1 MDIDGFLVK
10 IFVRAPWHLFAA
22 VFISLGFYTLDAWV
36 LFLPV
41 ISVAVLTL
49 ILPCL
54 LVATILCLF
63 ARLRTSALKVM
74 RCVGIL
80 FLGVV
85 AVVGT
90 NHFHRRLT
98 QCRAARLGEACQA
111 YRAKYHHYPER
122 LDDLVPEFIASV
134 PAARVGIFGE
144 DDFGYSSHDGTQPFV
159 YYNCL
164 PPFGTCY
171 YYVESRC
178 WAFLD

>member
-10 IFVRAPWHLFAA
+10 VFTNPPWHLIAA
-22 VFISLGFYTLDAWV
+22 TFIALGFYTLDAWV
-36 LFLPV
+36 WFLPV
-41 ISVAVLTL
+41 LSVAVLVL
-49 ILPCL
+49 ILPCFL
-54 LVATILCLF
+54 IAAILCLF
-63 ARLRTSALKVM
+63 RTARPSALKAM
-74 RCVGIL
+74 QCMGLL

-85 AVVGT
+85 AVAGT
-90 NHFHRRLT
+90 SHVRKNLAQRH
-98 QCRAARLGEACQA
+98 AAKLGEACQA

-122 LDDLVPEFIASV
+122 LDNLVPEFLASV

-144 DDFGYSSHDGTQPFV
+144 DGFEYSSHDGPEPFI

-164 PPFGTCY
+164 PPFGNCY